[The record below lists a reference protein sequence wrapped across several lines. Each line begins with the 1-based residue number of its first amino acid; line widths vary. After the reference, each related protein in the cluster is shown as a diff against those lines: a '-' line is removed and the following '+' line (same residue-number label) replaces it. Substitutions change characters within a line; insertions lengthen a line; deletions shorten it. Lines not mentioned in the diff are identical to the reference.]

1 MLQPEIYIV
10 DFENVDEIQ
19 RVGEALNRNHAI
31 ELYGRTYWPIR
42 ARYNKKKDVV
52 LFMLD
57 RAWHSGM

>member
-1 MLQPEIYIV
+1 M
-10 DFENVDEIQ
+10 DFDNVDEIQ

-31 ELYGRTYWPIR
+31 ELYGRTYWPIK
-42 ARYNKKKDVV
+42 ATYNKEKDVV